1 MGILAWISGI
11 FTPAVDLVKNLHTS
25 DADRMALENQL
36 SKIKADVESKMIELE
51 MEKIK
56 LQEVEATSANWIVAA
71 WRPISSIAIVGII
84 IAASFG
90 LAHPDQKFYDLAQWF
105 LVGYAGGRSLE
116 KSGVLNAAG
125 SIANKISKKIS

>member
-1 MGILAWISGI
+1 MGAILAFISSI
-11 FTPAVDLVKNLHTS
+11 FAPATEILKNVHTS
-25 DADRMALENQL
+25 DADRMKLENEFE
-36 SKIKADVESKMIELE
+36 KIKAGISEKMIALE

-56 LQEVEATSANWIVAA
+56 LQETEVQSSNWIVAA
-71 WRPISSIAIVGII
+71 WRPLCSIAVVGII

-116 KSGVLNAAG
+116 KALPNVLN
-125 SIANKISKKIS
+125 KILKK